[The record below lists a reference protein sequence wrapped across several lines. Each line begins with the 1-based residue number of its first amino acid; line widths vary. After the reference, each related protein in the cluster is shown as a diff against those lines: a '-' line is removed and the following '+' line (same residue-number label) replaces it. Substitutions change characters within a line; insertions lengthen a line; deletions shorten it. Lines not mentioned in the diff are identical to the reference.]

1 MTQETAATKSL
12 ARYVARMRYED
23 LSKELIKEA
32 KRRTADVLAI
42 GLSGSMTPSGQGM
55 RSFTREVCPAGGA
68 SLWGSTE
75 TGSAEIA
82 ALANAT
88 MAFHLELDDVHRTS
102 HTHPG
107 LSVIPAALAVCEE
120 KKLSLREFLTAV
132 VVGYD
137 VITRVG
143 IAVSP
148 SIYVDRVFLAPGTL
162 APLGAAAAVASLY
175 RLGEDETAELL
186 GAAAFL
192 SPLSIFEAF
201 TKGSPIKNTAMGWG
215 NLIGIWG
222 AKLCAAGLFGP
233 ITGIEGDFG
242 YARAAADVFD
252 LRKIDDPANV
262 HRGILNT
269 GIKPYSCCRQ
279 HHSAVDAMLELR
291 ERHELKPEQVAGIL
305 IRTFAVASR
314 GKHQRP
320 ETVAGATYSAP
331 YSVASALVTGSCWRE
346 QYTEEK
352 IRDRR
357 ILELAAKVEVV
368 KDDALDALYDE
379 KWPAIVE
386 VRTTDGRLLSAR
398 RDIMKGEPEDPLS
411 DSELKKKFTSLATDA
426 VSAEQAEKIWQSVFQ
441 MDERMGVSELT
452 GLLRKDR
459 SKPDRSHI

>member
-1 MTQETAATKSL
+1 MAEDMAVTRTL
-12 ARYVARMRYED
+12 AKYVANTRYED
-23 LSKELIKEA
+23 LSPELIWEA
-32 KRRTADVLAI
+32 KRRTADVLGI
-42 GLSGSMTPSGQGM
+42 GLSGSTTSSGSGM
-55 RSFTREVCPAGGA
+55 RSFAREVSRTGGVT
-68 SLWGSTE
+68 LWGSGE
-75 TGSAEIA
+75 TASAEIA

-107 LSVIPAALAVCEE
+107 ISVIPASLAVCEE
-120 KKLSLREFLTAV
+120 GKLSPKEFLTAV

-137 VITRVG
+137 VVTRVG

-175 RLGEDETAELL
+175 RLDEDATAKLL

-192 SPLSIFEAF
+192 SPLALFEAF
-201 TKGSPIKNTAMGWG
+201 TKGAPIKNTAMGWG

-222 AKLCAAGLFGP
+222 AKLCSAGLFGP
-233 ITGIEGDFG
+233 VTGIEGDFG
-242 YARAAADVFD
+242 YAKATASRYD
-252 LRKIDDPANV
+252 LRKIEDPANV
-262 HRGILNT
+262 NRGILNT

-291 ERHELKPEQVAGIL
+291 ENHALKPEEVESIL
-305 IRTFAVASR
+305 VRTFAVASR

-320 ETVAGATYSAP
+320 DTIASATYSAP
-331 YSVASALVTGSCWRE
+331 FSVATALIAGSCWRE

-352 IRDRR
+352 IKDRNV
-357 ILELAAKVEVV
+357 LAIAEKIAVV

-386 VRTTDGRLLSAR
+386 VKTRDGRFLSAR
-398 RDIMKGEPEDPLS
+398 RDIMKGEPEYPVS
-411 DSELKKKFTSLATDA
+411 DQELKRKFNSLAGDA
-426 VSAEQAEKIWQSVFQ
+426 VSAERAESIWRAVFQ
-441 MDERMGVSELT
+441 MDERMSVTELT
-452 GLLRKDR
+452 ELLRAGR
-459 SKPDRSHI
+459 

>member
-1 MTQETAATKSL
+1 MAEEQEVTKSL
-12 ARYVARMRYED
+12 ANYVAGTRYED
-23 LSKELIKEA
+23 LSKELKAEA
-32 KRRTADVLAI
+32 RRRTADVLAI
-42 GLSGSMTPSGQGM
+42 GLSGSTTSSGKGM
-55 RSFTREVCPAGGA
+55 RSFAREVSPAGG
-68 SLWGSTE
+68 STLWGSSE
-75 TGSAEIA
+75 TASAEIA

-120 KKLSLREFLTAV
+120 RNLTLGEFLTAV

-137 VITRVG
+137 VVTRVG

-175 RLGEDETAELL
+175 RLGEDETAKLI

-192 SPLSIFEAF
+192 SPLALFEAF
-201 TKGSPIKNTAMGWG
+201 TKGAPIKNTAMGWG
-215 NLIGIWG
+215 SLIGIWG

-233 ITGIEGDFG
+233 VTGIEGDFG
-242 YARAAADVFD
+242 YARATADVYD

-262 HRGILNT
+262 NRGILNT

-305 IRTFAVASR
+305 VRTFAVASR

-320 ETVAGATYSAP
+320 ETVASATYSAP
-331 YSVASALVTGSCWRE
+331 FSVASALITGSCWRE
-346 QYTEEK
+346 QYTEE
-352 IRDRR
+352 R
-357 ILELAAKVEVV
+357 IKDHNVLALASKVEVV

-411 DSELKKKFTSLATDA
+411 DLALRRKFDSLATDA
-426 VSAEQAEKIWQSVFQ
+426 VSAEHSERIWETVFQ
-441 MDERMGVSELT
+441 MDERESVSELT
-452 GLLRKDR
+452 GLLRAGR
-459 SKPDRSHI
+459 

>member
-1 MTQETAATKSL
+1 MAEELAVTKSL
-12 ARYVARMRYED
+12 AKYVAGTRFED
-23 LSKELIKEA
+23 LSEELIAEA
-32 KRRTADVLAI
+32 RRRTADVLAI
-42 GLSGSMTPSGQGM
+42 GLSGSTTSSGRGM
-55 RSFTREVCPAGGA
+55 RSFARETSQAGGA
-68 SLWGSTE
+68 TLWGSSE
-75 TGSAEIA
+75 TASAEIA

-120 KKLSLREFLTAV
+120 KNLSLREFLTAV

-137 VITRVG
+137 VVTRVG

-175 RLGEDETAELL
+175 RLGEDETAKLI

-192 SPLSIFEAF
+192 SPLALFEAF
-201 TKGSPIKNTAMGWG
+201 TKGAPIKNTAMGWG
-215 NLIGIWG
+215 SLIGIWG

-233 ITGIEGDFG
+233 MTGIEGDFG
-242 YARAAADVFD
+242 YAKATADVYD
-252 LRKIDDPANV
+252 LRKIEDPANV
-262 HRGILNT
+262 NRGILNT

-305 IRTFAVASR
+305 VRTFAVASR

-320 ETVAGATYSAP
+320 ETVASATYSAP
-331 YSVASALVTGSCWRE
+331 FSVASALVTGSCWRE

-352 IRDRR
+352 IKDPD
-357 ILELAAKVEVV
+357 LLALAAKVEVV

-411 DSELKKKFTSLATDA
+411 DLELKRKFNSLATDA
-426 VSAEQAEKIWQSVFQ
+426 VSAEHAERIWQTVFQ
-441 MDERMGVSELT
+441 MDEGQGVSELT
-452 GLLRKDR
+452 GLLRMGR
-459 SKPDRSHI
+459 

>member
-1 MTQETAATKSL
+1 MTEEQEVTKSL
-12 ARYVARMRYED
+12 AKYVAGTRYED
-23 LSKELIKEA
+23 LSKELIAEA
-32 KRRTADVLAI
+32 KRRMADVLAI
-42 GLSGSMTPSGQGM
+42 GLSGSTTASGRGM
-55 RSFTREVCPAGGA
+55 RSFARAVSPTGGA
-68 SLWGSTE
+68 TLWGSSE
-75 TGSAEIA
+75 IASAEIA

-120 KKLSLREFLTAV
+120 KNLSLREFLTAV

-137 VITRVG
+137 VVTRVG

-175 RLGEDETAELL
+175 RLGEDETAKLI

-192 SPLSIFEAF
+192 SPLALFEAF
-201 TKGSPIKNTAMGWG
+201 TKGAPIKNTAMGWG

-233 ITGIEGDFG
+233 VTGIEGDFG
-242 YARAAADVFD
+242 YAKATADVYD
-252 LRKIDDPANV
+252 LGKIEDPANV
-262 HRGILNT
+262 NRGILNT

-291 ERHELKPEQVAGIL
+291 ERHELQPEQVAGIL
-305 IRTFAVASR
+305 VRTFAVASR
-314 GKHQRP
+314 GKHRRP
-320 ETVAGATYSAP
+320 ETVASATYSAP
-331 YSVASALVTGSCWRE
+331 FSVASALVTGSCWRE

-352 IRDRR
+352 IKDPD
-357 ILELAAKVEVV
+357 LLALAAKVEVV

-411 DSELKKKFTSLATDA
+411 DLELRRKFDSLATDA
-426 VSAEQAEKIWQSVFQ
+426 VSVEHAGRIWQAVFQ
-441 MDERMGVSELT
+441 MDEGQGVSELT
-452 GLLRKDR
+452 GLLRVGR
-459 SKPDRSHI
+459 

>member
-1 MTQETAATKSL
+1 MAEEQDVTKSL
-12 ARYVARMRYED
+12 AKYVAGTRYED
-23 LSKELIKEA
+23 LSKELKAEA
-32 KRRTADVLAI
+32 RRRTADVLAI
-42 GLSGSMTPSGQGM
+42 GLSGSTTASGRGM
-55 RSFTREVCPAGGA
+55 RRFAREVSPPGG
-68 SLWGSTE
+68 STLWGSSE
-75 TGSAEIA
+75 TASAEIA

-120 KKLSLREFLTAV
+120 KHLSLREFLTAV

-137 VITRVG
+137 VVTRVG

-175 RLGEDETAELL
+175 RLSEDETAKLI

-192 SPLSIFEAF
+192 SPLALFEAF
-201 TKGSPIKNTAMGWG
+201 TKGAPIKNTAMGWG
-215 NLIGIWG
+215 SLIGIWG

-233 ITGIEGDFG
+233 VTGIEGDFG
-242 YARAAADVFD
+242 YARATADVYD

-262 HRGILNT
+262 NGGILNT

-279 HHSAVDAMLELR
+279 HHSAVDAILELR
-291 ERHELKPEQVAGIL
+291 EGHELKPEQVAGIL
-305 IRTFAVASR
+305 VRTFAVASR

-320 ETVAGATYSAP
+320 ETVASATYSAP
-331 YSVASALVTGSCWRE
+331 FSVASALITGSCWRE
-346 QYTEEK
+346 QYTEE
-352 IRDRR
+352 R
-357 ILELAAKVEVV
+357 IKDHDVLALAAKVAVV

-411 DSELKKKFTSLATDA
+411 DLALRRKFDSLATDA
-426 VSAEQAEKIWQSVFQ
+426 VSAEHAEKIWQAVFQ
-441 MDERMGVSELT
+441 MDEREGVSELT
-452 GLLRKDR
+452 GLLRVGR
-459 SKPDRSHI
+459 